1 MPDYTDYGTITP
13 IKNTLKNKE
22 KSVESFFQICVIRE
36 RKVFLQSSQQ
46 KNLTT
51 QLIIDIW
58 ESTSREKKEQI
69 IQSKR
74 EGGDGKGPLVLNEFF
89 SK

>member
-1 MPDYTDYGTITP
+1 
-13 IKNTLKNKE
+13 LKE
-22 KSVESFFQICVIRE
+22 QKS
-36 RKVFLQSSQQ
+36 
-46 KNLTT
+46 LTT

-58 ESTSREKKEQI
+58 KSTFREKKEQI

-89 SK
+89 PK